1 MFRDADIAFEMDG
14 AGHGS
19 QVSYQNYV
27 AAPSPSLVAWARPHG
42 IKLNEENKGN
52 TFIGV
57 HLAVDKNKSSTGV
70 SFFVVCVRC
79 TVHDGSLTG
88 KLLL

>member
-19 QVSYQNYV
+19 QVSYQNSV
-27 AAPSPSLVAWARPHG
+27 AAPSPALLVARARPHG
-42 IKLNEENKGN
+42 IIVNEENKGN

-57 HLAVDKNKSSTGV
+57 HLAIDKNKSSSGV
-70 SFFVVCVRC
+70 SFSFRSMCAIHC
-79 TVHDGSLTG
+79 T
-88 KLLL
+88 